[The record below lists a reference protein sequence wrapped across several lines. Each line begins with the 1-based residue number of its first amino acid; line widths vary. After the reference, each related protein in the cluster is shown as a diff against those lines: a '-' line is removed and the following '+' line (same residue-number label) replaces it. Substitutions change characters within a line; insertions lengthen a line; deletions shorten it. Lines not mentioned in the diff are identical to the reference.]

1 MLVSF
6 KNNVHPQRK
15 VVHVPMQPC
24 ITTRQEYVLKN
35 SENLEERCYSMKNE
49 RSEIRGGAE
58 GRGDAVFYF
67 SVGNTLGIYVQEG

>member
-1 MLVSF
+1 MW
-6 KNNVHPQRK
+6 
-15 VVHVPMQPC
+15 
-24 ITTRQEYVLKN
+24 N
-35 SENLEERCYSMKNE
+35 SGGTERPGCEVNGEQGGRCYSMKNE